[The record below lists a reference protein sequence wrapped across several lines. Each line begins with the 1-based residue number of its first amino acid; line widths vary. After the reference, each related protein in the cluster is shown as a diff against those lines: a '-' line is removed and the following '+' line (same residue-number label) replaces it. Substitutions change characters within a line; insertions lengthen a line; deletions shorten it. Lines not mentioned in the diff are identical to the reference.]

1 MESNRRSGYI
11 LVRLQREPDYDGEC
25 ARPGPSNNWGDHP
38 CSAAFPVICE
48 RE

>member
-1 MESNRRSGYI
+1 MESNRRSGCI

-25 ARPGPSNNWGDHP
+25 VRPDPSHNWGDHS
-38 CSAAFPVICE
+38 CSAVFPVICE